1 MPEIKNP
8 LTPPVLDLVHGTN
21 FAYVATTK
29 QDGSPW
35 VIPTWV
41 DADDGHLLINT
52 AAGRIWVRNLE
63 RDERICC
70 LVHNASDP
78 REYALIEGELADFVS
93 TGADAH
99 FSSLALR
106 YIGVENLPPNPGEHR
121 LIVRITP
128 RRVVHIAPD
137 PAPEAD

>member
-1 MPEIKNP
+1 MPELENP
-8 LTPPVLDLVHGTN
+8 LTPPVLDLVRGTN

-41 DADDGHLLINT
+41 DADDEHLLINT

-63 RDERICC
+63 RDQRVCC

-78 REYALIEGELADFVS
+78 REYALVEGELVEFVS
-93 TGADAH
+93 TGAAAH
-99 FSSLALR
+99 FGSLAQR
-106 YIGVENLPPNPGEHR
+106 YLGIENLPPNPGEQR
-121 LIVRITP
+121 LIVRINP
-128 RRVVHIAPD
+128 KRVVHIAPE